1 MPLPSWARVSPEG
14 HPLSRPPLERPP
26 AACTSLS
33 RPPASAPLAA
43 AWPAD
48 RRGPA
53 SSPPLACPDRRAAF
67 LSAVR
72 LARPAPQ
79 TCRVAGR
86 GAWREKRLAGATRGG
101 LQLLPVN
108 PPEAPFRFLSP
119 LYEAWELVVSHNSAL
134 SVCLGVAGSSCQSI
148 RPRVLAGLSFWEAWP
163 TRGPAGTPDVQEGA
177 HLIWEF

>member
-1 MPLPSWARVSPEG
+1 MPLLSWARVSPEG

-33 RPPASAPLAA
+33 RPPACAPPAA

-67 LSAVR
+67 LFAVR

-79 TCRVAGR
+79 IFQGAGR
-86 GAWREKRLAGATRGG
+86 GAWREKRLADATRVG
-101 LQLLPVN
+101 LQLLPVD
-108 PPEAPFRFLSP
+108 PPEPPFRFLSP
-119 LYEAWELVVSHNSAL
+119 LCEAWKRVVSHSSAL
-134 SVCLGVAGSSCQSI
+134 HVCFGVVVSSCQSI
-148 RPRVLAGLSFWEAWP
+148 RPRVLAGLNFWEAWP
-163 TRGPAGTPDVQEGA
+163 TRGPAGMPDGQEAA
-177 HLIWEF
+177 HLIWGF